1 MPVPRPEMIIF
12 LPSEKELFQVQ
23 RSEFPVEPGK
33 PLRHAVIV
41 GIFTPGPKFV
51 VFALKPICPF
61 SRRRSNATVRRNA
74 TEFNISS
81 GDQPRAGFECEGC
94 ILRVSVNDRRRVGDQ
109 PRTGGKTRRSER

>member
-12 LPSEKELFQVQ
+12 LPSEEELFQVEC
-23 RSEFPVEPGK
+23 SEFPVESGQ

-41 GIFTPGPKFV
+41 GILSPGPKFM

-61 SRRRSNATVRRNA
+61 SRRRSNATVRRNT

-81 GDQPRAGFECEGC
+81 GDQPHAGIECEGC
-94 ILRVSVNDRRRVGDQ
+94 ILRVSVNDRPRVGDR